1 MSRLTYIIIIAIKE
15 IDSHDYDSKDV
26 SISSHKV
33 ALTTSKPTIYFNWVY
48 ISYLTKYKKILWI
61 RFKTN

>member
-1 MSRLTYIIIIAIKE
+1 MSRLTYITIIAIKE

-26 SISSHKV
+26 SISSLKV

-48 ISYLTKYKKILWI
+48 ILYLTKYKNILWI